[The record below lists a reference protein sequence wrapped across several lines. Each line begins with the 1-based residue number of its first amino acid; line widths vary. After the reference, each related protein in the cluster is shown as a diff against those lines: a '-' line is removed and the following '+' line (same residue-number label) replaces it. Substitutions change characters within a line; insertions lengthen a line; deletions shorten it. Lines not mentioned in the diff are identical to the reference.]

1 MYYAINVFQL
11 QNSYFLLAKHI
22 TVVQRSD
29 MQDTEKRTMTLNL
42 TPREM
47 AVLEDL
53 ASKKDLSKTGVMRL
67 ALRLLQAVDA
77 KTQMG
82 QKLMF
87 EDEKTKEKSE
97 MVLI

>member
-1 MYYAINVFQL
+1 MSMEEN
-11 QNSYFLLAKHI
+11 
-22 TVVQRSD
+22 
-29 MQDTEKRTMTLNL
+29 EKRTMTLNL

-47 AVLEDL
+47 AVLEEL
-53 ASKKDLSKTGVMRL
+53 ASKKDLSKTSVMRL

-77 KTQMG
+77 KIQMG

-97 MVLI
+97 MMLI

>member
-1 MYYAINVFQL
+1 MDDN
-11 QNSYFLLAKHI
+11 
-22 TVVQRSD
+22 
-29 MQDTEKRTMTLNL
+29 EKRTMTLNL

-47 AVLEDL
+47 TVLEEL
-53 ASKKDLSKTGVMRL
+53 AAKKDLSKTGVMRL

-77 KTQMG
+77 KIQMG

>member
-1 MYYAINVFQL
+1 
-11 QNSYFLLAKHI
+11 
-22 TVVQRSD
+22 
-29 MQDTEKRTMTLNL
+29 MQDYEKRTMTLNL

-47 AVLEDL
+47 AVLEEL

-77 KTQMG
+77 KIQMG

-87 EDEKTKEKSE
+87 EDDKTKEKSE

>member
-1 MYYAINVFQL
+1 MEEN
-11 QNSYFLLAKHI
+11 
-22 TVVQRSD
+22 
-29 MQDTEKRTMTLNL
+29 EKRTMTLNL

-47 AVLEDL
+47 AVLEEL
-53 ASKKDLSKTGVMRL
+53 AAKKDLSKTGVMRL

-77 KTQMG
+77 KMQMG
-82 QKLMF
+82 QKMMF

>member
-1 MYYAINVFQL
+1 MEEN
-11 QNSYFLLAKHI
+11 
-22 TVVQRSD
+22 
-29 MQDTEKRTMTLNL
+29 EKRTMTLNL

-47 AVLEDL
+47 AVLEEL
-53 ASKKDLSKTGVMRL
+53 AAKKDLSKTGVMKL

-77 KTQMG
+77 KTRMG
-82 QKLMF
+82 HKLMF